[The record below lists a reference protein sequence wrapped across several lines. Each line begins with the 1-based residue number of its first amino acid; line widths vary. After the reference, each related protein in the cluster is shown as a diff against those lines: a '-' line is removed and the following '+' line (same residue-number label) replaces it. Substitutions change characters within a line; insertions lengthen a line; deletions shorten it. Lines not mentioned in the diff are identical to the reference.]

1 MNISESTKR
10 ARGTRW
16 CLIGIWLVILSIVV
30 LGISLGGG
38 RLGLLTPISSF
49 MLFGIGCIVLAVAGL
64 ITLVGIVIS
73 TGSAGDA
80 SAPRAWSALAI
91 SVILVGTA
99 LIQLRNSSGVPPI
112 HDITTDTNNPPLFEA
127 ILPLRAD
134 APNPPG
140 YAGTEIA
147 GQQQSAY
154 PDLVTLTINKP
165 TAEVFT
171 AAEQVARDLNWHIV
185 AADQAAG
192 RIEATDTTTWFRFQD
207 DVVIRL
213 TTLKSGTSVD
223 VRSKSRVGRSD
234 MGANARRIHAFLD
247 RLESKITP

>member
-1 MNISESTKR
+1 
-10 ARGTRW
+10 
-16 CLIGIWLVILSIVV
+16 
-30 LGISLGGG
+30 
-38 RLGLLTPISSF
+38 

-80 SAPRAWSALAI
+80 SAPGAWSALAI
-91 SVILVGTA
+91 SVILVGTV
-99 LIQLRNSSGVPPI
+99 LIQLRNSSGVPAI
-112 HDITTDTNNPPLFEA
+112 HDITTDTTNPPLFEA

-147 GQQQSAY
+147 DQQQSAY

-185 AADQAAG
+185 AADRAAG

-247 RLESKITP
+247 RLESMLTS

>member
-1 MNISESTKR
+1 
-10 ARGTRW
+10 
-16 CLIGIWLVILSIVV
+16 LIGIWLAILGIVV
-30 LGISLGGG
+30 LGISLVGG
-38 RLGLLTPISSF
+38 RIGLLTPISSF
-49 MLFGIGCIVLAVAGL
+49 MVFGIGCIILAMAGL
-64 ITLVGIVIS
+64 IILVGIVIS
-73 TGSAGDA
+73 AGTAGDA

-91 SVILVGTA
+91 SVILIGMA
-99 LIQLRNSSGVPPI
+99 LSQLRNSSGVPPI
-112 HDITTDTNNPPLFEA
+112 HDITTDTDNPPLFEA

-140 YAGTEIA
+140 YAGADIA
-147 GQQQSAY
+147 DQQQSAY

-165 TAEVFT
+165 TAEVFS
-171 AAEQVARDLNWHIV
+171 AAEQVARDLNWHLI

-213 TTLKSGTSVD
+213 TTVESGTSVD

-234 MGANARRIHAFLD
+234 MGANARRIHVFLE
-247 RLESKITP
+247 RLDSRVAQ